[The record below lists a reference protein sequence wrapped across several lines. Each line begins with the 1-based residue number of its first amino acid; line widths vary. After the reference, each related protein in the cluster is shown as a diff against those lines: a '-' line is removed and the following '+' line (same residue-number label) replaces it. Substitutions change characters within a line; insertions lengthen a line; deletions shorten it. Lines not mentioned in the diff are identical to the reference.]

1 MLPLPP
7 HFPDPRTAI
16 KDLCTDEGR
25 ALLLQQSGDTST
37 CALYVA
43 ALGQLFL
50 TETGTEE
57 AMSAADILLD
67 LASARPYAR
76 AQVLAVPGLVDGLI
90 ADALALHKRSTKAAA
105 NGSGGGEGGGG
116 DEKGWE
122 GGDAS
127 TAVAAAASAAVDRR
141 LMLLQRIMYGAELFL
156 DVPAGLDQLITM
168 LIAT

>member
-1 MLPLPP
+1 
-7 HFPDPRTAI
+7 
-16 KDLCTDEGR
+16 
-25 ALLLQQSGDTST
+25 
-37 CALYVA
+37 
-43 ALGQLFL
+43 
-50 TETGTEE
+50 
-57 AMSAADILLD
+57 MSAADILLD

-105 NGSGGGEGGGG
+105 NGSGGGGGGGG

-168 LIAT
+168 LIATTQENNHHSVQCLGVLATLCRGNGAVQAMVRGGGWKVEGTTGR